1 MEESTGHGKPRVNKT
16 DLSQRKLDSF
26 RKSVDN
32 SFTAKDGII
41 ASLSKKSLNKVTP
54 VKKDTVDICSS
65 PESNDDKTPSGQ
77 LRGTPVKCRLV
88 LTPVKSPYRGTA
100 KSPAQKTSGVNGG
113 NKTKKNVVIELDNTD
128 DLTIAGS
135 KSPKTKASNSGK
147 KLKSSSKS
155 DKAMKVLEDTKELTE
170 KPVKKATA
178 SKKLDL
184 LKSEATGNS
193 IVEKKLMK
201 GAESKK
207 KTKIP
212 KPEALVQKGESVNV
226 DSDSD
231 KDFESSPEMQVNIK
245 VFDSVLLLHVEV
257 FGCFCRYRITVYI
270 IRLSLN

>member
-1 MEESTGHGKPRVNKT
+1 MNKT

-113 NKTKKNVVIELDNTD
+113 KKNVVIELDKRD

-184 LKSEATGNS
+184 SKSEATGNS
-193 IVEKKLMK
+193 IVEKKLTK

-231 KDFESSPEMQVNIK
+231 KDFESSPETQVNIK
-245 VFDSVLLLHVEV
+245 VFDSVLFLHVE
-257 FGCFCRYRITVYI
+257 YHQILI
-270 IRLSLN
+270 IRLLL